1 MAFLPILVINY
12 SASHSPYIRLGQCPT
27 ISTHLYI
34 SKDAN
39 CKYLQFSST
48 GQAQSVQMLLEP
60 TNDRVFGGSIDQ
72 LPHLWVQIT
81 LKYVLH
87 SLPEFLGRIS
97 SSCPK
102 WWLALIIYSLLAY
115 FLPCLTSSSHSVSWG
130 YFPEISPPLYSSSQG
145 LLLRNPKENTYNCP
159 SNL

>member
-1 MAFLPILVINY
+1 
-12 SASHSPYIRLGQCPT
+12 
-27 ISTHLYI
+27 
-34 SKDAN
+34 
-39 CKYLQFSST
+39 
-48 GQAQSVQMLLEP
+48 MLLEP

-81 LKYVLH
+81 LNYVLH

-159 SNL
+159 SNLWLPPFKSQDPGVPVVVQLKRIWLGTMRLWVRSLALLWSGSQTWLRSGIAVAVA